1 MDWDYTGLTNAIIKR
16 AAIDYFELLAGF
28 VPRRSNCNINEIEKF
43 FRSSYYESMTTLDA
57 DYLMQRIKEE
67 AAKLVLEYTVSKEKG
82 SSQYYV
88 CRVGEEKTPLTR
100 RYTTKKKAL
109 HKAAEMQGIEYK
121 NYMRIRRRDGVTC
134 D

>member
-1 MDWDYTGLTNAIIKR
+1 MQSRHYQSGRGLFQPACW
-16 AAIDYFELLAGF
+16 FHP
-28 VPRRSNCNINEIEKF
+28 PRNDCNTNEIEAF
-43 FRSSYYESMTTLDA
+43 FHSDLYGLMTGVSG
-57 DYLMQRIKEE
+57 DYLMRKIKEE
-67 AAKLVLEYTVSKEKG
+67 AAKMVLEYTVSKEKG

-121 NYMRIRRRDGVTC
+121 LYMSIRRRDGVKC

>member
-1 MDWDYTGLTNAIIKR
+1 MYPDALCKAVIVK
-16 AAIDYFELLAGF
+16 AAEDYFNLLAGF
-28 VPRRSNCNINEIEKF
+28 IPPRNDCNINEIEAF
-43 FRSSYYESMTTLDA
+43 FHSDLYGLMTGVSG
-57 DYLMQRIKEE
+57 DYLMRKIKEE
-67 AAKLVLEYTVSKEKG
+67 AAKMVLEYTVSKEKG

-121 NYMRIRRRDGVTC
+121 LYMSIRRRDGVKC